1 MDDKSNKEKP
11 IGNVIEA
18 MMKRYRLQPKMTEL
32 DIVNRWEEIV
42 GHLVF
47 KHTTELKMLN
57 KTLYVK
63 FDNAPLKNEMFLQ
76 KDLLLKR
83 INETFQ
89 APIIEKIFIG

>member
-1 MDDKSNKEKP
+1 MDGKSNKEKP
-11 IGNVIEA
+11 IGSVIEA
-18 MMKRYRLQPKMTEL
+18 MMKRYRLQPKMTEM
-32 DIVNRWEEIV
+32 DIINRWEEIV
-42 GHLVF
+42 GHLVY
-47 KHTTELKMLN
+47 KHTSELKMLN

-89 APIIEKIFIG
+89 SPVIEKIFIG

>member
-32 DIVNRWEEIV
+32 DIVNKWEEIV

-76 KDLLLKR
+76 KELLLKR
-83 INETFQ
+83 INESFQ
-89 APIIEKIFIG
+89 APVIEKIFIG

>member
-1 MDDKSNKEKP
+1 MDGKSNKEKP

-32 DIVNRWEEIV
+32 DIINRWEEIV

-76 KDLLLKR
+76 KDLLLQR

-89 APIIEKIFIG
+89 TTVIEKIFIG

>member
-1 MDDKSNKEKP
+1 MDDKKNREKP
-11 IGNVIEA
+11 IGIVLDA
-18 MMKRYRLQPKMTEL
+18 MFKKYRLQPKMTEL

-47 KHTTELKMLN
+47 KHTSELKMLN

-83 INETFQ
+83 INETFNKE
-89 APIIEKIFIG
+89 IIEKIFIG

>member
-1 MDDKSNKEKP
+1 MKNKENREKP
-11 IGNVIEA
+11 IGNVLDA
-18 MMKRYRLQPKMTEL
+18 MFKKYRLQPKMREI

-42 GHLVF
+42 GSLVF
-47 KHTTELKMLN
+47 KHTSEIKMLN

-83 INETFQ
+83 VNDAFEEQ
-89 APIIEKIFIG
+89 IIEKIFIG

>member
-11 IGNVIEA
+11 IGHVIEA

-76 KDLLLKR
+76 KELLLKR

>member
-32 DIVNRWEEIV
+32 DIVNKWEEIV

-76 KDLLLKR
+76 KELLLKR

-89 APIIEKIFIG
+89 APVIEKIFIG

>member
-1 MDDKSNKEKP
+1 MDGKSNKEKP
-11 IGNVIEA
+11 IGTVIEA
-18 MMKRYRLQPKMTEL
+18 MMKRYRLQPKMTEM
-32 DIVNRWEEIV
+32 DIINRWEEIV

-47 KHTTELKMLN
+47 KHTSELKMLN

-76 KDLLLKR
+76 KELLLKR

>member
-1 MDDKSNKEKP
+1 
-11 IGNVIEA
+11 
-18 MMKRYRLQPKMTEL
+18 MKRYRLQPKMTEL
-32 DIVNRWEEIV
+32 DIINRWEEIV

-76 KDLLLKR
+76 KDLLLQR
-83 INETFQ
+83 INEAFQ
-89 APIIEKIFIG
+89 TTVIEKIFIG